1 MNRFKLVCLLIILS
15 LVAVLLG
22 QNRELLSLKL
32 FCPDVT
38 SQSCLYET
46 PALPLA
52 AWIGLFAIAGIISSL
67 LWQFFNQLATPSK
80 TSDRDR
86 VTSRSKP
93 EANYSRPQTA
103 ARSSTIPNSDW
114 EESQSEDWEGEI
126 ASARSTSDRE
136 ARRWRDRESAVKQ
149 DRFEPDSTVYRV
161 QDKTPNVS
169 SPDSTYSYKFR
180 EAKPKK
186 KEEEVSQDT
195 RTDEVYDVNYRTVRP
210 PSTQNPNTIQDD
222 EEWI

>member
-22 QNRELLSLKL
+22 QNRELLSLRL

-38 SQSCLYET
+38 SQSCLYRT

-67 LWQFFNQLATPSK
+67 LWQFLNQLATPSK
-80 TSDRDR
+80 RYSDRNQ
-86 VTSRSKP
+86 VASRSKP
-93 EANYSRPQTA
+93 EVNYTRSQTV
-103 ARSSTIPNSDW
+103 ARSTIPTSDW
-114 EESQSEDWEGEI
+114 EEPESGDWENDLAE
-126 ASARSTSDRE
+126 ARHSGDRE
-136 ARRWRDRESAVKQ
+136 PQVKQ

-169 SPDSTYSYKFR
+169 STDSTYSYKFR

-186 KEEEVSQDT
+186 KESEVAQDT
-195 RTDEVYDVNYRTVRP
+195 KTDEVYDANYRTVRP
-210 PSTQNPNTIQDD
+210 PSTKSPNTIQDD